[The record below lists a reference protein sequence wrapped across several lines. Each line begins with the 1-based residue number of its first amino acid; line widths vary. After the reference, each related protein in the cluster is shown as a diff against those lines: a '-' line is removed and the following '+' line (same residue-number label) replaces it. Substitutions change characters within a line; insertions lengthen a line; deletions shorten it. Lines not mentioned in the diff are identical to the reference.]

1 MGRTK
6 TQNLEVVAPAVALD
20 WPRLVAIIL
29 AVLGVLVAGYLAW
42 AELTGNETVCA
53 DTGLINCETVQTS
66 AYSSVFGIPVALLG
80 VLGFIGIL
88 ALLLL
93 EDQVPF
99 LAAYGRTLVFGAA
112 LFGMLFQAYLTVIE
126 ATVLEAWC
134 QWCVASFVL
143 VTLIFAISAYRL
155 RRFLQPLRS

>member
-6 TQNLEVVAPAVALD
+6 TQRLEVAAPAVALD
-20 WPRLVAIIL
+20 WPRLIAIIL
-29 AVLGVLVAGYLAW
+29 AALGVLVSGYLAW
-42 AELTGNETVCA
+42 AEVTENETVCA
-53 DTGLINCETVQTS
+53 NTGLINCETVQTS

-80 VLGFIGIL
+80 FVGFLGML
-88 ALLLL
+88 AILLL

-99 LAAYGRTLVFGAA
+99 LAVYGRTLLLGAA
-112 LFGMLFQAYLTVIE
+112 LFGVLFQAYLTIIE

-134 QWCVASFVL
+134 QWCVASFVI
-143 VTLIFAISAYRL
+143 VTLLFGVAAYRL